1 MGGSLLRVWVLP
13 AQLEAREW
21 LWTHHRE
28 AFLTPGLGSV
38 WQKGW
43 EYGKLLDSL
52 DVSALAFGAIRESS
66 CVRALAASFC
76 ALQRES
82 EVSKSFK
89 IHFKGVL
96 RS

>member
-1 MGGSLLRVWVLP
+1 MALDTPQGSLSHS
-13 AQLEAREW
+13 W
-21 LWTHHRE
+21 LGIGVAEGVGIW
-28 AFLTPGLGSV
+28 
-38 WQKGW
+38 KN
-43 EYGKLLDSL
+43 LDSL

-89 IHFKGVL
+89 IHFKGVF